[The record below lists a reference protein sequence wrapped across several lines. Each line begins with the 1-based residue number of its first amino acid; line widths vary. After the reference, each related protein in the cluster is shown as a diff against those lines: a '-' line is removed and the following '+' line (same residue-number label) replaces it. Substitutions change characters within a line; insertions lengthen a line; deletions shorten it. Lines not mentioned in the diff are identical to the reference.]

1 MLIRAL
7 AKSRPAEAKRLA
19 RSSLVL
25 RTYHDDAT
33 FGYRV
38 PVTYQLPDCEY
49 RSVTQSSY
57 VDHAGTAA
65 EQSKRE
71 LMEILS
77 DTQEELDNRYAQSR
91 CPESRG

>member
-1 MLIRAL
+1 MLIRSL
-7 AKSRPAEAKRLA
+7 ACSRPAAAKRLA

-49 RSVTQSSY
+49 GSMTGPSSVDQ
-57 VDHAGTAA
+57 AGAAA
-65 EQSKRE
+65 EQIKSE
-71 LMEILS
+71 LKEISS
-77 DTQEELDNRYAQSR
+77 DTQEELDNRYVQS
-91 CPESRG
+91 CYPESTG